1 MSVVVNGVSDHMSN
15 RVDPPTVD
23 DIHVVVNGVSD
34 HASYRAFDCVL
45 HQFATDCEQNCA
57 CERFLFAASAVH
69 LLQRSVMESLVRT
82 NVTRAACLV
91 YHPVPLQL
99 SLHSFKRHSQPPSCL
114 QTHPIRCNILGPVSE
129 SVLAKPKSHSTNPQV
144 LGMHKLML
152 LFP

>member
-1 MSVVVNGVSDHMSN
+1 M
-15 RVDPPTVD
+15 RPTVHSTACST
-23 DIHVVVNGVSD
+23 I
-34 HASYRAFDCVL
+34 
-45 HQFATDCEQNCA
+45 ATVCEQNCA

-114 QTHPIRCNILGPVSE
+114 QTHPIRCNILVQDQYQKVFWPNLNRTQQTHKSLACTNSCFFFLRPFDVF
-129 SVLAKPKSHSTNPQV
+129 VLPFY
-144 LGMHKLML
+144 L
-152 LFP
+152 LPFDAAYFV